1 MKQIAQE
8 LQAIFEEFEG
18 QLVTLTEESMHA
30 VAKETADRIRI
41 EAQIKKGLHDTGAY
55 ASGWKASKRKGKGKI
70 SGFVVHNAKKPQLTM
85 LLEYG
90 HIIRNQYGT
99 YGRTMG
105 IPHIKPAETWSQQ
118 EIIRRLGNRLRQI
131 R

>member
-1 MKQIAQE
+1 MNQIAQE
-8 LQAIFEEFEG
+8 LQVIFEEFEE

-30 VAKETADRIRI
+30 IAKETADRIRI

-55 ASGWKASKRKGKGKI
+55 ASGWKVSKRKGKGKI
-70 SGFVVHNAKKPQLTM
+70 SGFVVHNSKKPQLTM
-85 LLEYG
+85 LLAYG

-99 YGRTMG
+99 YGRTLG
-105 IPHIKPAETWSQQ
+105 IPHIKPAEMWSQQ